1 MLIKPG
7 VCTWSGRQDFIEKLA
22 SLVPPPRMHI
32 IRYHGVFAPNSKA
45 RPKIV
50 VKNKTPND
58 VLDKTEPKP
67 PASARQISWGRL
79 MKRVFQID
87 VTTCGNCG
95 GDAKIIAAILE
106 KKIIEKILTHLGL
119 ETSPPAL
126 HPARAPPQMGFEFH

>member
-1 MLIKPG
+1 
-7 VCTWSGRQDFIEKLA
+7 
-22 SLVPPPRMHI
+22 
-32 IRYHGVFAPNSKA
+32 
-45 RPKIV
+45 V